1 MRFDP
6 KGLPVLVAVVLVLL
20 NFVVQFFPGLGV
32 LATSDLFLHLG
43 VVIGLLGVIVGDAIS

>member
-6 KGLPVLVAVVLVLL
+6 KGLPILIAVVLVLI